1 MTRPALAAV
10 CLRLSQGLFLFVI
23 GLLPIAMAPW
33 TSDVL
38 EPNKQLLLVIGVALT
53 LVVYLTSLVLAKHSL
68 GRPNILSLALVG
80 LLMVSGLSA
89 NASLMPA
96 ISWLGQSGQE
106 YASVISLVALIGLFF
121 LAHALDR
128 LSTFRSAVLTVLF
141 ISSAVIGLWELPA
154 FFGAKIGTFSHLLG
168 TPHAT
173 AVYLLAMATLGLG
186 LWLHETKRGVLV
198 ASFVT
203 AFMALLML
211 LTLDSAVLWALALVG
226 SGSLLLMAVWQ
237 AEVFQGSLKLAPAMV
252 LAVLSL
258 VFLVFPSPFHSPFPQ
273 EVSPNFQTTLSVVTG
288 AWNEGS
294 VALGTGPGTFQL
306 VYAKYAPL
314 GVNRTDFWELIF
326 DRGESALLTALATFG
341 VGGVLAWLLFVLL
354 LAAGATK
361 KLLKAETDWQGLLP
375 VLAAWLVL
383 TVAAFIYPQNLALVG
398 LFWVLS
404 GMLSSRCFAVSETKS
419 SHAAQARLAT
429 LLVTVFA
436 GAGLVMAVV
445 VMLPRYQ
452 AEIAFA
458 KAVKLNSRVQSSGD
472 IERVI
477 ELLDKA
483 AAANPDTDVY
493 VRNLAGAL
501 LQRLANLSPD
511 ELADDAYVQSL
522 IMTTIATATKAT
534 DISPA
539 NVLNW
544 EVRGLVYRELMSVVP
559 DAAVPAIQAYEQ
571 TVLLAPINPKY
582 QVEAA
587 KSYMAWADA
596 QTPLT
601 QNKDASVA
609 NEAKTTQDQALSKA
623 EEHLTT
629 AIALKSDYAPAHY
642 YLALLRQRQ
651 GNLAEAVRGL
661 ERVRAQAPGDV
672 GVGLQLGLLYLRQGK
687 NELAKAELERILV
700 LAPAYANA
708 QWYLSVVY
716 EQTGDLEKAIQEVEK
731 VLETNPDNVTV
742 KTRLDRLKAGETSEV
757 IPEPISEPIAS
768 EPENLSTP

>member
-1 MTRPALAAV
+1 MTRPALAAA
-10 CLRLSQGLFLFVI
+10 CLRLSQGVFLFVV
-23 GLLPIAMAPW
+23 GLLPLVLAPW
-33 TSDVL
+33 TSDAL
-38 EPNKQLLLVIGVALT
+38 EPNKQLLLVIGVALA
-53 LVVYLTSLVLAKHSL
+53 LVTYLTSLVLAKHSL
-68 GRPNILSLALVG
+68 GRPNILSLALVA
-80 LLMVSGLSA
+80 LLIVTGLSA
-89 NASLMPA
+89 KASLMPA
-96 ISWLGQSGQE
+96 SSWLE
-106 YASVISLVALIGLFF
+106 VLSLVTLMSLFF
-121 LAHALDR
+121 LAQALDR
-128 LSTFRSAVLTVLF
+128 QPSFRSTLLIVLFTSATVL
-141 ISSAVIGLWELPA
+141 GLWELPA
-154 FFGAKIGTFSHLLG
+154 FFGARVGPFSHLLG

-173 AVYLLAMATLGLG
+173 AIYLLVSTTFGLG
-186 LWLHETKRGVLV
+186 LWLNETKRAVQV
-198 ASFVT
+198 AALVT
-203 AFMALLML
+203 AFMTFLML
-211 LTLDSAVLWALALVG
+211 LALDSGVLWALALVG
-226 SGSLLLMAVWQ
+226 SGSLLLVAVWQ
-237 AEVFQGSLKLAPAMV
+237 AEAFQGSLKLAPAMV

-258 VFLVFPSPFHSPFPQ
+258 VFLVFPSPLHSPFPQ
-273 EVSPNFQTTLSVVTG
+273 EVSPNLKTTLSVVTG

-314 GVNRTDFWELIF
+314 GVNRSDFWELIF
-326 DRGESALLTALATFG
+326 DRGDSAVSTALATVG

-354 LAAGATK
+354 LAAGAAK
-361 KLLKAETDWQGLLP
+361 KLLKAETDWRSLP
-375 VLAAWLVL
+375 AVLAAWLVL
-383 TVAAFIYPQNLALVG
+383 VVAAFVYPQNLSLAG

-404 GMLSSRCFAVSETKS
+404 GVLAGRCFAVSETKAS
-419 SHAAQARLAT
+419 RAAQARLAT
-429 LLVTVFA
+429 MLVTVFA
-436 GAGLVMAVV
+436 GAGLAIAVV

-458 KAVKLNSRVQSSGD
+458 RAVKLNTKVQSSAD
-472 IERVI
+472 IDHVI
-477 ELLDKA
+477 QLLDKA
-483 AAANPDTDVY
+483 AAANPDNDVY

-501 LQRLANLSPD
+501 LQRLANLSPE

-534 DISPA
+534 EISPA

-544 EVRGLVYRELMSVVP
+544 EVRGLVYRELLSVVP
-559 DAAVPAIQAYEQ
+559 DAAAPAIQAYEQ
-571 TVLLAPINPKY
+571 AVLLAPINPKY
-582 QVEAA
+582 RVEAA

-601 QNKDASVA
+601 QNDDIGIA
-609 NEAKTTQDQALSKA
+609 NEARATQDQALSKT

-629 AIALKSDYAPAHY
+629 AIALKGDYAPAHY

-700 LAPAYANA
+700 IAPAYANA
-708 QWYLSVVY
+708 HWYLSVVY

-731 VLETNPDNVTV
+731 VLDTNPDNVTV

-757 IPEPISEPIAS
+757 IPEPVVEVA
-768 EPENLSTP
+768 E